1 MEFPKINSREVQY
14 YAELFQACDVEGSGK
29 ISGPKASEL
38 FIASGLNP
46 EILKQ
51 ITELCGAKRLG
62 HFGRSQFYIALKLV
76 ALAQSGQQV
85 KLDALNS
92 GALRR
97 HHVRTT
103 DVAINIDLVI
113 QSFARSKGKELPL
126 PKFSSKG
133 NKQMASDRKK
143 SSGEPDSVVLESK
156 LNAQLAGQ
164 LPPPPGS
171 KKSHSRTLSGQYRGV
186 VPDAPSVVTSQS
198 GQFQTQASLRD
209 DSPHNSKSPPFSPTQ
224 SPPTSPAN
232 QKPLVKQHTAPAM
245 VFANS
250 LTNIASLPASATAPA
265 HPSSMTSSLDGAEAT
280 RHLMNPNSMSSEEG
294 HVNPVALSEM
304 SVASRGGPG
313 VVNNVT
319 VSGSSQQLHH
329 QPQQLQ
335 HGGVENGNWTMFED
349 EESHMLIGS
358 GVKQHYNSL
367 EPPNFDSS
375 SISSE
380 ADSVDDVWTINDEQR
395 EYYVNQFKM
404 MQPDLNAVITGA
416 VAKHFFEKSKLPVV
430 ELSKIWQLSD
440 LNCDG
445 ALSLEEFCIAMHL
458 VVLRRNDIELPD
470 HLPIS
475 LMPYSALA
483 SDEPFAADLPP
494 GSTLKRATPP
504 SPQTNVE
511 KWTAFGQESPDSN
524 GVPSPAHLVN
534 FEFSKPSAD
543 PELKIVQ
550 PVPVHKL
557 PEVLQNEGYDR
568 DSSVP
573 HESAGTDQGES
584 SPPLFKQ
591 RAYTEV
597 HHADSSHMDSPN
609 SKYSAPIHGRPRPVP
624 PKKNST
630 STVPA
635 VLIGQLQPPPG
646 TAPEGVA
653 GSGAPSFTDRP
664 SEISGTHTPPTPPPR
679 PPHGR
684 SMSVDVKITPQLVA
698 PAVPPRVSPKEVS
711 HVQFSTQKSSDPG
724 LMTSLEQ
731 KALAKNVQSVIQTHR
746 RCVSLGIK
754 LGFSS
759 APPELLPG
767 HLADSNDGLSFEKE
781 KTEEG
786 DSTPDSA
793 VKERLQSKPTLALRQ
808 GSRDKRDIHMAVRTH
823 KERNTMLT
831 RLNSELNQELQ
842 EVMEQRI
849 ALEIQLEHLRPFS
862 S

>member
-1 MEFPKINSREVQY
+1 MEKMNLQSREQQY

-38 FIASGLNP
+38 FMASGLNP

-76 ALAQSGQQV
+76 ALAQSGQPV

-92 GALRR
+92 
-97 HHVRTT
+97 
-103 DVAINIDLVI
+103 
-113 QSFARSKGKELPL
+113 GKELPL

-133 NKQMASDRKK
+133 NDQMASDRKK
-143 SSGEPDSVVLESK
+143 SSGEPDSAGLECK
-156 LNAQLAGQ
+156 LNSQLSGQ

-171 KKSHSRTLSGQYRGV
+171 KKSHSRSLSGQYRGV
-186 VPDAPSVVTSQS
+186 VHDPPSVVTSQS
-198 GQFQTQASLRD
+198 GQFPTQTSLRD

-232 QKPLVKQHTAPAM
+232 QKSLIKQHTAPAL

-250 LTNIASLPASATAPA
+250 QPNLASAAVA
-265 HPSSMTSSLDGAEAT
+265 SHPSSMTSSLESAEAT
-280 RHLMNPNSMSSEEG
+280 RHLVNPNSMSVEGG
-294 HVNPVALSEM
+294 HVNPVALSE
-304 SVASRGGPG
+304 
-313 VVNNVT
+313 VT
-319 VSGSSQQLHH
+319 VPPRVAATVNSGPVGGSSHH
-329 QPQQLQ
+329 HHPQS
-335 HGGVENGNWTMFED
+335 GGAGVENGNWTMFDD

-358 GVKQHYNSL
+358 GVKQHYNNL

-380 ADSVDDVWTINDEQR
+380 ADSVDDIWSINDEQR
-395 EYYVNQFKM
+395 EYYVNQFKT
-404 MQPDLNAVITGA
+404 MQPDLNAFITGP
-416 VAKHFFEKSKLPVV
+416 VAKHFFEKSKLPVI

-470 HLPIS
+470 HLPVS
-475 LMPYSALA
+475 LMPYSTLT

-504 SPQTNVE
+504 SPHSNVAQ
-511 KWTAFGQESPDSN
+511 WTAFGQESPDSN

-543 PELKIVQ
+543 PDLKIVQ
-550 PVPVHKL
+550 PVPVHML
-557 PEVLQNEGYDR
+557 PEALQNEGYDR
-568 DSSVP
+568 GRAFSDSSVP
-573 HESAGTDQGES
+573 HESCGTDHGDS
-584 SPPLFKQ
+584 SPPLYKQ
-591 RAYTEV
+591 RAYTEI
-597 HHADSSHMDSPN
+597 HHQDPGHLDSPN
-609 SKYSAPIHGRPRPVP
+609 SKYSTPIQGRPRPVP
-624 PKKNST
+624 PKKNSVN
-630 STVPA
+630 TVPA
-635 VLIGQLQPPPG
+635 VLLGQLQPPPG
-646 TAPEGVA
+646 TCPEGTAVP
-653 GSGAPSFTDRP
+653 GSIGYPDRP
-664 SEISGTHTPPTPPPR
+664 SEVPVAPGHGPPTPPPR

-684 SMSVDVKITPQLVA
+684 SMSMDVKLAPQLVAPAVPQLVA
-698 PAVPPRVSPKEVS
+698 PAVPPRISPKEVS
-711 HVQFSTQKSSDPG
+711 HVQSFSQKPSDPG
-724 LMTSLEQ
+724 VIGSMEHRAAT
-731 KALAKNVQSVIQTHR
+731 KNLQNVIQTHR
-746 RCVSLGIK
+746 RSVSLGIK
-754 LGFSS
+754 LGYPSV
-759 APPELLPG
+759 PPELPPVA
-767 HLADSNDGLSFEKE
+767 HVVENNETSFDKE
-781 KTEEG
+781 KAEERET
-786 DSTPDSA
+786 TPDSS
-793 VKERLQSKPTLALRQ
+793 VKERLQSKPTLTLRQ

-823 KERNTMLT
+823 KERNSMLT

>member
-1 MEFPKINSREVQY
+1 MEGIKLGSREQQY

-29 ISGPKASEL
+29 ITGPKASEL
-38 FIASGLNP
+38 FLASGLNP

-76 ALAQSGQQV
+76 ALAQSGQPV
-85 KLDALNS
+85 KLDTLNS
-92 GALRR
+92 G
-97 HHVRTT
+97 
-103 DVAINIDLVI
+103 
-113 QSFARSKGKELPL
+113 KEVPL

-133 NKQMASDRKK
+133 NDQVVSDRKK
-143 SSGEPDSVVLESK
+143 SSGEPDSVGPENK
-156 LNAQLAGQ
+156 LNSQLSGQ

-171 KKSHSRTLSGQYRGV
+171 KKSHSRSLSGQYRGV

-198 GQFQTQASLRD
+198 GQFSSQTSLRD
-209 DSPHNSKSPPFSPTQ
+209 DSPLNSKSPPFSPTQ

-232 QKPLVKQHTAPAM
+232 QKPLVKQNTAPAM

-250 LTNIASLPASATAPA
+250 LTNLATLSSSLP
-265 HPSSMTSSLDGAEAT
+265 PSTTMTSSLDSVDAS
-280 RHLMNPNSMSSEEG
+280 RHLVNPSAMTSEGG
-294 HVNPVALSEM
+294 HVNPVALSDTVVPSRVVVLPN
-304 SVASRGGPG
+304 SVIPSVGP
-313 VVNNVT
+313 
-319 VSGSSQQLHH
+319 SQVHPPQNPQL
-329 QPQQLQ
+329 PQHPQGL
-335 HGGVENGNWTMFED
+335 ENGNWTMFED
-349 EESHMLIGS
+349 EESHMLIGP

-375 SISSE
+375 SMSSE

-395 EYYVNQFKM
+395 EYYINQFKT
-404 MQPDLNAVITGA
+404 MQPDLSAVITGP
-416 VAKHFFEKSKLPVV
+416 VAKHFFEKSKLPVI

-440 LNCDG
+440 LNFDG

-475 LMPYSALA
+475 LMPYSTLT

-504 SPQTNVE
+504 SPQSNVAQ
-511 KWTAFGQESPDSN
+511 WTAFGRESPDSN
-524 GVPSPAHLVN
+524 GVPSPAHPVN
-534 FEFSKPSAD
+534 FEFAKPSVD
-543 PELKIVQ
+543 PESKIVQ

-557 PEVLQNEGYDR
+557 PEMLPLQNEGYDR
-568 DSSVP
+568 GRAFSDSSVP
-573 HESAGTDQGES
+573 HESGGTDPGETT
-584 SPPLFKQ
+584 PPLTKQ
-591 RAYTEV
+591 RANTES
-597 HHADSSHMDSPN
+597 HNIDSSHLETPN
-609 SKYSAPIHGRPRPVP
+609 SKYSTPIHGRPRPVP

-630 STVPA
+630 TTVPA

-646 TAPEGVA
+646 SVPEGAAAA
-653 GSGAPSFTDRP
+653 GGVFVERP
-664 SEISGTHTPPTPPPR
+664 NDITGGQSHGPPTPPPR

-684 SMSVDVKITPQLVA
+684 SMSVDVKSTPQLIA

-711 HVQFSTQKSSDPG
+711 HVQLLSQKPG
-724 LMTSLEQ
+724 EAITGGVEHKPLS
-731 KALAKNVQSVIQTHR
+731 KNIQSMVQTHR
-746 RCVSLGIK
+746 RSVSLGVK
-754 LGFSS
+754 LGFAA
-759 APPELLPG
+759 APPELPPENIETALVEKDR
-767 HLADSNDGLSFEKE
+767 ADDE
-781 KTEEG
+781 

-793 VKERLQSKPTLALRQ
+793 VRERLHPKPAMAIRQ
-808 GSRDKRDIHMAVRTH
+808 GSRDRRDIHMAVRTH

>member
-1 MEFPKINSREVQY
+1 MEKMNLQSREQQY

-38 FIASGLNP
+38 FMASGLNP

-76 ALAQSGQQV
+76 ALAQSGQPV

-92 GALRR
+92 
-97 HHVRTT
+97 
-103 DVAINIDLVI
+103 
-113 QSFARSKGKELPL
+113 GKELPL

-133 NKQMASDRKK
+133 NDQMASDRKK
-143 SSGEPDSVVLESK
+143 SSGEPDSAGLECK
-156 LNAQLAGQ
+156 LNSQLSGQ

-171 KKSHSRTLSGQYRGV
+171 KKSHSRSLSGQYRGV
-186 VPDAPSVVTSQS
+186 VHDPPSVVTSQS
-198 GQFQTQASLRD
+198 GQFPTQTSLRD

-232 QKPLVKQHTAPAM
+232 QKSLIKQHTAPAL

-250 LTNIASLPASATAPA
+250 QPNLASAAVA
-265 HPSSMTSSLDGAEAT
+265 SHPSSMTSSLESAEAT
-280 RHLMNPNSMSSEEG
+280 RHLVNPNSMSVEGG
-294 HVNPVALSEM
+294 HVNPVALSE
-304 SVASRGGPG
+304 
-313 VVNNVT
+313 VT
-319 VSGSSQQLHH
+319 VPPRVAATVNSGPVGGSSHH
-329 QPQQLQ
+329 HHPQS
-335 HGGVENGNWTMFED
+335 GGAGVENGNWTMFDD

-358 GVKQHYNSL
+358 GVKQHYNNL

-380 ADSVDDVWTINDEQR
+380 ADSVDDIWSINDEQR
-395 EYYVNQFKM
+395 EYYVNQFKT
-404 MQPDLNAVITGA
+404 MQPDLNAFITGP
-416 VAKHFFEKSKLPVV
+416 VAKHFFEKSKLPVI

-470 HLPIS
+470 HLPVS
-475 LMPYSALA
+475 LMPYSTLT

-504 SPQTNVE
+504 SPHSNVAQ
-511 KWTAFGQESPDSN
+511 WTAFGQESPDSN

-543 PELKIVQ
+543 PDLKIVQ
-550 PVPVHKL
+550 PVPVHML
-557 PEVLQNEGYDR
+557 PEALQNEGYDR
-568 DSSVP
+568 
-573 HESAGTDQGES
+573 
-584 SPPLFKQ
+584 
-591 RAYTEV
+591 
-597 HHADSSHMDSPN
+597 
-609 SKYSAPIHGRPRPVP
+609 
-624 PKKNST
+624 
-630 STVPA
+630 VPA
-635 VLIGQLQPPPG
+635 VLLGQLQPPPG
-646 TAPEGVA
+646 TCPEGTAVP
-653 GSGAPSFTDRP
+653 GSIGYPDRP
-664 SEISGTHTPPTPPPR
+664 SEVPVAPGHGPPTPPPR

-684 SMSVDVKITPQLVA
+684 SMSMDVKLAPQLVAPAVPQLVA
-698 PAVPPRVSPKEVS
+698 PAVPPRISPKEVS
-711 HVQFSTQKSSDPG
+711 HVQSFSQKPSDPG
-724 LMTSLEQ
+724 VIGSMEHRAAT
-731 KALAKNVQSVIQTHR
+731 KNLQNVIQTHR
-746 RCVSLGIK
+746 RSVSLGIK
-754 LGFSS
+754 LGYPSV
-759 APPELLPG
+759 PPELPPVA
-767 HLADSNDGLSFEKE
+767 HVVENNETSFDKE
-781 KTEEG
+781 KAEERET
-786 DSTPDSA
+786 TPDSS
-793 VKERLQSKPTLALRQ
+793 VKERLQSKPTLTLRQ

-823 KERNTMLT
+823 KERNSMLT